1 MPHRIPLLTAA
12 LLLTL
17 PTAATA
23 AKPAS
28 SLEFRGYTV
37 SYVATPGPGDTE
49 RGGRI
54 TLKHGKS
61 VLMTQHTGLMPG
73 CGKVPALSLVA
84 DKYVAL
90 CGNLGGRHY
99 TYQVIG
105 FDGPEP
111 RIAVLDALD
120 DATPLKATA
129 DGDVTALVARRD
141 LLPRDVA
148 GAIYFPLVYRL
159 RKDPSAFGFVP
170 VFDAGARADYAG
182 YYAWLKD
189 NKRNNPDFRPA
200 LIAALVATQDKNFI
214 CKELAGIDQQGGNTS
229 KDIKAKSGAQHWIDK
244 LHAVGY
250 PQFNRAQC

>member
-1 MPHRIPLLTAA
+1 MSYRTHLLTVA
-12 LLLTL
+12 LLTL
-17 PTAATA
+17 PAAAHAATQPA
-23 AKPAS
+23 A

-37 SYVATPGPGDTE
+37 SYVATPGPGDSE
-49 RGGRI
+49 HGGRI
-54 TLKHGKS
+54 TLKRGKS
-61 VLMTQHTGLMPG
+61 TLMTQHTGLMPG
-73 CGKVPALSLVA
+73 CGKVPAVSLVA

-90 CGNLGGRHY
+90 CGHLGGRHY
-99 TYQVIG
+99 TYQLIG

-120 DATPLKATA
+120 DATPLKVAA
-129 DGDVTALVARRD
+129 NGDVTALVARRD

-148 GAIYFPLVYRL
+148 GPIYFPFVYRL
-159 RKDPSAFGFVP
+159 RQDPSAFGFTQ

-189 NKRNNPDFRPA
+189 NKSNNPDFRPA
-200 LIAALVATQDKNFI
+200 LLAALVATQDKNFI
-214 CKELAGIDQQGGNTS
+214 CKELAGIDQHGGNAS
-229 KDIKAKSGAQHWIDK
+229 KDMKAKSDVQHWIDK